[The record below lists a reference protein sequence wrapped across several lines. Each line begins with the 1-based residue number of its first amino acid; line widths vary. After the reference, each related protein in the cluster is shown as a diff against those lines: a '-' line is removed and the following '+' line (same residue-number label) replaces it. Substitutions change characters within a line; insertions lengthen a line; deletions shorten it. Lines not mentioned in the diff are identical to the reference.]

1 MFLSIIFF
9 FTFYCLSLSEGLSG
23 WRQPGIFFGLSSILW
38 TVAIADSI
46 RRIWSPKLQPRKI
59 TTRISKPIHCFF
71 LEIRNSFGTST
82 TKNIQQQIFLSSDT
96 TFAKLWVFT
105 NNQRYCH
112 GQRFDSGK
120 SAWKLSLTAGLLFF
134 GWKRDGFMTIS
145 CWSYINIM
153 LSLLHV
159 DLTLCWFYFMLIWL

>member
-71 LEIRNSFGTST
+71 FGNSEFIWNLNNKKHPTADFFEFGHHFCQAVSFYKQPEVLSWPEIWQWKVGLET
-82 TKNIQQQIFLSSDT
+82 QPHC
-96 TFAKLWVFT
+96 WVVVFWM
-105 NNQRYCH
+105 
-112 GQRFDSGK
+112 K
-120 SAWKLSLTAGLLFF
+120 K
-134 GWKRDGFMTIS
+134 GW
-145 CWSYINIM
+145 
-153 LSLLHV
+153 LH
-159 DLTLCWFYFMLIWL
+159 DNFMLKLH